1 MQRKKTFIVAF
12 FLTALWC
19 GAKSQNL
26 QLRTE
31 KNAISA
37 AQRSGPDIK
46 QINFFSTHSL
56 ATEKPSPP
64 NFVFDLRQKFN
75 AQELPF
81 FCKKEWQFE
90 KSTHIPF
97 RFRLGSLDYCNAL
110 EGKGNLPVRQ

>member
-26 QLRTE
+26 QLRTD
-31 KNAISA
+31 KNAISS
-37 AQRSGPDIK
+37 AQELNTTLR
-46 QINFFSTHSL
+46 QIDFFSTHVM
-56 ATEKPSPP
+56 AAEKPSSP

-75 AQELPF
+75 AQDLPF

-110 EGKGNLPVRQ
+110 EGKGNMPIRQ